1 MRIKPKKLLDK
12 KLKIK
17 TPETQ
22 SSKKDN
28 IILEKCEM
36 ARNVRTK
43 NRRRMM
49 AKNIEKKIFKIF

>member
-1 MRIKPKKLLDK
+1 MSLWGSMPQNYNEDKTKKKLLDK

-28 IILEKCEM
+28 IYL
-36 ARNVRTK
+36 RNVKWRK
-43 NRRRMM
+43 EMLQEM
-49 AKNIEKKIFKIF
+49 

>member
-36 ARNVRTK
+36 AKRDAPRNVRTK
-43 NRRRMM
+43 
-49 AKNIEKKIFKIF
+49 K